1 MASVMENCDYCVNGH
16 YSNKTIKSEIVDIRL
31 LPVKTVCGTK
41 LAMELDYDVFSYDG
55 FEEIIDIN
63 YCPMCGRELKEV
75 EGMKNYIQSEVN
87 TYTNGLSQKECE
99 VVEFLVMEYLHN
111 RIMPFDAIYYLQ
123 RRRTIENEGIGE
135 IVDELSEN
143 EQGRVLESFGRYMK
157 NEI

>member
-1 MASVMENCDYCVNGH
+1 
-16 YSNKTIKSEIVDIRL
+16 
-31 LPVKTVCGTK
+31 
-41 LAMELDYDVFSYDG
+41 
-55 FEEIIDIN
+55 
-63 YCPMCGRELKEV
+63 
-75 EGMKNYIQSEVN
+75 MKNYIQSEVN
-87 TYTNGLSQKECE
+87 KYTNGLSQKECE

-111 RIMPFDAIYYLQ
+111 RIMPFDAIFYLQ